1 MRIKVFVPAEEIDR
15 LREKLLEGV
24 EKVESDEKGQTEW
37 EGVGHLTICDDE
49 K

>member
-1 MRIKVFVPAEEIDR
+1 MRVKVFVPAEDIDQ

-24 EKVESDEKGQTEW
+24 EKVESDKKGENEW
-37 EGVGHLTICDDE
+37 EGVGYLIIYDDE